1 VSQAEYTIGI
11 DLGTSN
17 CAVAFAS
24 LGGAAKVSQR
34 IDADENFGRSVMNGI
49 ATGDSL
55 WLKVAE
61 SLTPS
66 SSAAQA
72 TIAIALATALPR
84 SPDRVLPLLGRT
96 YPIEEVCSIPFLK
109 ADSALVTSYHD
120 EAIASLERV
129 RTPTMTATRDACRAA
144 LDEARD
150 RRLERISPAYII
162 KNKPVA
168 PRRRTRKR

>member
-1 VSQAEYTIGI
+1 
-11 DLGTSN
+11 
-17 CAVAFAS
+17 
-24 LGGAAKVSQR
+24 
-34 IDADENFGRSVMNGI
+34 
-49 ATGDSL
+49 
-55 WLKVAE
+55 
-61 SLTPS
+61 
-66 SSAAQA
+66 
-72 TIAIALATALPR
+72 
-84 SPDRVLPLLGRT
+84 
-96 YPIEEVCSIPFLK
+96 VCSIPFLK

-150 RRLERISPAYII
+150 RRLERISPSYII

>member
-1 VSQAEYTIGI
+1 MGSAELVLSEIK
-11 DLGTSN
+11 
-17 CAVAFAS
+17 

-55 WLKVAE
+55 WLQVAE
-61 SLTPS
+61 SLTPA
-66 SSAAQA
+66 SSAAEA
-72 TIAIALATALPR
+72 TISIALATALPR
-84 SPDRVLPLLGRT
+84 SPDRVLPLLGSK
-96 YPIEEVCSIPFLK
+96 YPIEEVCNIPFLK

-162 KNKPVA
+162 KNKPVV